1 MTVRTFHGSWLLAGL
16 FFCSSL
22 IGCEAADV
30 CVPPED
36 NPNACW
42 CPGFQGKDCDQPNPD
57 FGSTWM
63 QWVAENQPSWK
74 SLRLRDIALPG
85 THDSASGY
93 LDEEGANITAY
104 GVEGGESLVESV
116 PEFLSGW
123 AKTQLNG
130 LTEQLRAGVRY
141 FDLRMVLNTGTGPTF
156 HHGDVYWDTE
166 AIPVFEAFRDF
177 MIANPGEIIIFSMIN
192 FAGQETN
199 EAGHAAFVDSLQ
211 EIFGELMV
219 PAAFDAPART
229 IDEILET
236 PGRLVVFYERTDAE
250 GFWEQERAAN
260 LYSTNRVYSNYD
272 VNVNTGDKLEAH
284 LMREMLLPVDD
295 VKAIQGHLQYSQEV
309 IQSDIA
315 LYIEGYTKQERSVER
330 AVEWLAAQRDN
341 PEAIIRIVQF
351 DYFELQAADFMKEF
365 AEMNRAISNRTE

>member
-1 MTVRTFHGSWLLAGL
+1 MIVRTFYGSPLILCLFLLGIL
-16 FFCSSL
+16 L
-22 IGCEAADV
+22 GCESADE

-36 NPNACW
+36 NPDACW
-42 CPGFQGKDCDQPNPD
+42 CPGFQGKNCDQPNPE
-57 FGSTWM
+57 FGATWM
-63 QWVAENQPSWK
+63 QWVATNQPGWT
-74 SLRLRDIALPG
+74 SLRLRDISLPG

-93 LDEEGANITAY
+93 LDEEGSNITAY

-123 AKTQLNG
+123 AKTQSNG
-130 LTEQLRAGVRY
+130 LMDQLRAGVRY
-141 FDLRMVLNTGTGPTF
+141 FDLRMVLNTDSGPTF

-166 AIPVFEAFRDF
+166 ALPVFEAFRDF
-177 MIANPGEIIIFSMIN
+177 MVEHPEEIIVFSMIN
-192 FAGQETN
+192 FAGSETN
-199 EAGHAAFVDSLQ
+199 EAGHAAFVDSL
-211 EIFGELMV
+211 IDVFGDLIV
-219 PAAFDAPART
+219 PAAFDAPSRT
-229 IDEILET
+229 IEDILAS
-236 PGRLVVFYERTDAE
+236 PGRLVIFYERTDAE

-260 LYSTNRVYSNYD
+260 LYPTSRVYSNYD
-272 VNVNTGDKLEAH
+272 VSVNTGDKLEAH

-295 VKAIQGHLQYSQEV
+295 VKAIQGHIQYSQEV

-330 AVEWLAAQRDN
+330 AVEWLAAQQDN

-365 AEMNRAISNRTE
+365 ADMNRSIAKRAQ

>member
-1 MTVRTFHGSWLLAGL
+1 MIVRMFHGSGIVVCL
-16 FFCSSL
+16 FFFSVL
-22 IGCEAADV
+22 IGCESADR

-36 NPNACW
+36 NPEACW
-42 CPGFQGKDCDQPNPD
+42 CPGFQGKNCDQPNPE

-63 QWVAENQPSWK
+63 QWVAENQAGWT
-74 SLRLRDIALPG
+74 SLPLRDLALPG

-93 LDEEGANITAY
+93 LDPEGANITAY

-116 PEFLSGW
+116 PEFLAGW

-130 LTEQLRAGVRY
+130 LTDQLRAGVRY
-141 FDLRMVLNTGTGPTF
+141 FDLRMVLNTDTGPTF
-156 HHGDVYWDTE
+156 HHGDVYWDTQ
-166 AIPVFEAFRDF
+166 ALPVFEAFRDF
-177 MIANPGEIIIFSMIN
+177 MIENPEEIIIFSMTH
-192 FAGQETN
+192 FAGSETN

-211 EIFGELMV
+211 DVFGDLIV

-229 IDEILET
+229 VEEILES
-236 PGRLVVFYERTDAE
+236 PGRLVVFYEQTGEE
-250 GFWEQERAAN
+250 GFWEQERASS
-260 LYSTNRVYSNYD
+260 LYPTSRVYSNYD
-272 VNVNTGDKLEAH
+272 VEVNTGDKLEAH
-284 LMREMLLPVDD
+284 LMREMLLPVED

-341 PEAIIRIVQF
+341 PDAIIRIVQF
-351 DYFELQAADFMKEF
+351 DYFELQAADFIKEF
-365 AEMNRAISNRTE
+365 AEMNKAIAKRAQ